1 MDTFQF
7 KQKLASFYEILISVY
22 RPLLIGMILGLIGYF
37 FIFDMIIS
45 IITFITGIIFILIG
59 IAYLFSEEPH
69 NKISRVFREL
79 KRDGCINRNRHLRAS
94 RFALNFRAGIVL
106 FRNTIFYNKKYES
119 RYFQLN
125 ENELKFIL
133 LHEEGHYQR
142 IQCGIIGFLIFLGLL
157 VSINLYL
164 ILNQT
169 KIPGIDK
176 DVLSNALSLFNFLIF
191 LMCIKILS
199 PVFHFDE
206 FNSDEFAADTMKRN
220 YRIQNPSKII
230 HSTLEKLS
238 EIHKSEFGYSEAIGK
253 IFFDFHPSIMD
264 RVINIERKFE

>member
-7 KQKLASFYEILISVY
+7 KRKLASFYEILISVY
-22 RPLLIGMILGLIGYF
+22 RPLLIGIILGLIGYF
-37 FIFDMIIS
+37 FKVNMIIS
-45 IITFITGIIFILIG
+45 IIAYIIGVIFILSG
-59 IAYLFSEEPH
+59 IDYLFSEEPP
-69 NKISRVFREL
+69 NKNSREFREL
-79 KRDGCINRNRHLRAS
+79 KREGYIDRYRQLRAS

-106 FRNTIFYNKKYES
+106 FRNTISYNQKFES
-119 RYFQLN
+119 QYFRLN

-157 VSINLYL
+157 VSINLYI

-176 DVLSNALSLFNFLIF
+176 DVLSNGLLLFTFLIF

-206 FNSDEFAADTMKRN
+206 FNSDEYAADIMKRN
-220 YRIQNPSKII
+220 YHIQNPSKFV

-238 EIHKSEFGYSEAIGK
+238 EIHKTEFGYSEAIGK
-253 IFFDFHPSIMD
+253 VFFDFHPSIMN
-264 RVINIERKFE
+264 RVINIERKFG